1 MAKIKRGKKI
11 SDPQSNKILGEK
23 FYSSPTK
30 KETDV
35 AVEKLISKLRTDNIE
50 KELSTIYLDGEDA
63 KSDMT
68 KLEQARHPTL
78 KKILV
83 GALIFLSVLAGISAL
98 GFFYFGRNN
107 HNFTGEQIVLSIDG
121 PEEIKSG
128 ELLAYSIKYH
138 NTSDIPLGTASLEL
152 HLPEGFQLAT
162 TEPAAAEKNT
172 WKIGSLAPWELG
184 QINFNGFF
192 LSPIGKESDIQA
204 VVTYRPANFNS
215 EFQEV
220 TTKMVRTI
228 GSVLALEISGPSKSL
243 PGDKV
248 ELSIKYRNSSDTPI
262 KDIVLRTAFPT
273 EFIFESSEP
282 ATSNETRNEWQSEI
296 LNGQEEK
303 SITITGTF
311 ASEAQ
316 GLLTLP
322 LTLGFLTATDN
333 YVEQTKTELTT
344 EVLQGQ
350 LVAAL
355 AINGKS
361 ENQTARLGDELH
373 FSVSYRN
380 TGEASLGN
388 TEIAVII
395 TTATAAKTGLLLWNE
410 LEDANA
416 GILKDH
422 RITWTSK
429 QIKSLSRLEA
439 DDQGIIE
446 FTVPIITETPSTT
459 TDNLILTS
467 WVESFIESIDGN
479 VVNRTARSQPL
490 EIRMLSD
497 TKITANARFYDE
509 NGLALGSGVIPP
521 EVGRETTYV
530 VNWLITNSLHEL
542 SDLQLVAKLPDGVEW
557 NGKAKIDAGDL
568 RFDPTERKMIW
579 TLNWL
584 PQTVDEIEISFEVTI
599 IPTEGQRN
607 RIPTLVDALV
617 FEARDNVVEAVFSL
631 SQPPITTSL
640 NNDPRALGKGR
651 VR

>member
-11 SDPQSNKILGEK
+11 SDSQSDKMSGEK
-23 FYSSPTK
+23 LYSSSTK
-30 KETDV
+30 KKADG
-35 AVEKLISKLRTDNIE
+35 AVEKLVSKLRTDNIE

-68 KLEQARHPTL
+68 KLEQARHPTF

-128 ELLAYSIKYH
+128 EPLTYSIKYH

-184 QINFNGFF
+184 QINFSGFL
-192 LSPIGKESDIQA
+192 LSPIDKESDIQA

-215 EFQEV
+215 EFQKV
-220 TTKMVRTI
+220 ATKTVRAI
-228 GSVLALEISGPSKSL
+228 GSVLELEISGPSKSL

-248 ELSIKYRNSSDTPI
+248 ELSIKYRNSSDMPI
-262 KDIVLRTAFPT
+262 KNIVLRTAFPT

-282 ATSNETRNEWQSEI
+282 ATSNETRNEWRSEI

-303 SITITGTF
+303 TITVAGTF

-322 LTLGFLTATDN
+322 LTLGFLTTTDN

-361 ENQTARLGDELH
+361 ENQTARLGDELR

-395 TTATAAKTGLLLWNE
+395 TATTATETSLLLWNE
-410 LEDANA
+410 LEDANT
-416 GILKDH
+416 GTLKDH

-439 DDQGIIE
+439 GDQGIIE
-446 FTVPIITETPSTT
+446 FTVPIITETSSTT

-479 VVNRTARSQPL
+479 VVNRTTQSQPL

-497 TKITANARFYDE
+497 TKITADARFYDE

-530 VNWLITNSLHEL
+530 VNWRITNSLHEL
-542 SDLQLVAKLPDGVEW
+542 SDLQLAAKLPDGVEW
-557 NGKAKIDAGDL
+557 NGKAKIGAGDL
-568 RFDPTERKMIW
+568 RFDSTERKMIW

-617 FEARDNVVEAVFSL
+617 FEARDNAVEAVFSL